1 MALDTNPKPFGLS
14 DVKITSIDGVTQVD
28 LPASTKFS
36 FKERIASAEG
46 KGDDML
52 SSVVSVREAAE
63 WELTA
68 TGLPLEALA
77 VMYGLTTSTSGST
90 PDQIKTLN
98 HAGGIRLP
106 YFKIYGK
113 SLGEGDDDIH
123 CILYKCK
130 ITEGADAP
138 LEYGKLQET
147 TIKGIAIDDGVNG
160 IYDWVQN
167 ETAAA
172 LPGETASAPSFTLS
186 SSPADAATG
195 VAVSANV
202 VLTFSNALKAGAEN
216 GIMLTTDAG
225 APVACART
233 ISSNRKVVTLDPN
246 SNLGASTKHLVI
258 VPGVVDVYGQSLAN
272 TVIDFTTA

>member
-1 MALDTNPKPFGLS
+1 MSLDTNPKPFGLS

-36 FKERIASAEG
+36 FKERIKSAEG
-46 KGDDML
+46 AGDDML
-52 SSVVSVREAAE
+52 SVVVSVRDAVE

-77 VMYGLTTSTSGST
+77 LMYGLTTDTSGST
-90 PDQIKTLN
+90 PNQIKTLS
-98 HAGGIRLP
+98 HSGGVRLP

-123 CILYKCK
+123 CIIYKAK
-130 ITEGADAP
+130 VTEGLDAP
-138 LEYGKLQET
+138 LEYGKLQEM
-147 TIKGIAIDDGVNG
+147 TIKGIAIDDGTNG

-167 ETAAA
+167 ETATT

-195 VAVSANV
+195 VSVSANV

-216 GIMLTTDAG
+216 GIMLTSDAG

-233 ISSNRKVVTLDPN
+233 IDAARKVVTLDPN
-246 SNLGASTKHLVI
+246 SNLSGSTKYLVI
-258 VPGVVDVYGQSLAN
+258 VPGVVDKYGQSLAN
-272 TVIDFTTA
+272 TVVDFTTA